1 MEQHGRSQLQLKLNC
16 SNLKGVIIMSKTKYL
31 VCYESRCD
39 FLEKGAKHYR
49 NLCRVT
55 RTQIVSSSVIEPT
68 EKAIRAF
75 ENAHFG
81 KTEGE
86 EGTYIGSCK
95 VLAITRLYGE
105 WC

>member
-1 MEQHGRSQLQLKLNC
+1 
-16 SNLKGVIIMSKTKYL
+16 MSKTKYL

-39 FLEKGAKHYR
+39 FLEKGAQHYR
-49 NLCRVT
+49 NLRCAI
-55 RTQIVSSSVIEPT
+55 RTQRVDSSIIKPT

-75 ENAHFG
+75 ENARFG
-81 KTEGE
+81 KTESE

-105 WC
+105 

>member
-1 MEQHGRSQLQLKLNC
+1 MP
-16 SNLKGVIIMSKTKYL
+16 KTKYL
-31 VCYESRCD
+31 VCFEKRCD
-39 FLEKGAKHYR
+39 FLEKGAQHYR

-55 RTQIVSSSVIEPT
+55 RTQIVDSSIIKPT

-86 EGTYIGSCK
+86 EGTYMDSCK
-95 VLAITRLYGE
+95 VLAITRLQGDRNTKGG
-105 WC
+105 